1 MSAKRVLFYVQ
12 HLLGIGHL
20 RRAATLARAM
30 VAAGLDVTVVSGGHD
45 IPGLNIA
52 GARLVQLPATRA
64 TDVYFKKLVDQDGR
78 PIDDDW
84 RLARA
89 KRLLDAW
96 RDAEPHVVM
105 FELFPFGRRQ
115 MRFELMPLLEAAA
128 NAAPRP
134 AIMCSVRDILVAQHK
149 PERNDEML
157 GIVEQYFDRILVHG
171 DPTLIGFDQT
181 FPHAR
186 RIAEKIAYTGYVVD
200 ETGRAGGP
208 ESPGS
213 GEVIVSAGGG
223 AVGLELL
230 RTAIAARPLCRLN
243 AARWRV
249 LVGVK
254 VDDADYQT
262 LRNGAG
268 AGITVERARPD
279 FPSLLMNCAVSISQ
293 GGYNTLM
300 EVLRAGCRAVIVPYA
315 GGIETEQTLRARLL
329 AAGGGLQ
336 VVDEAALD
344 PAGLAAA
351 VDAAMDQPPLAVAG
365 LNTDGAATT
374 ARMVRQAAERDG
386 R

>member
-1 MSAKRVLFYVQ
+1 MSAKRILFYVQ

-30 VAAGLDVTVVSGGHD
+30 SAAGLDVTVVSGGHE
-45 IPGLNIA
+45 IPGLNIDD
-52 GARLVQLPATRA
+52 ARLVQLPATRA
-64 TDVYFKKLVDQDGR
+64 TDLYFKMLVDEDDR
-78 PIDDDW
+78 PIDDAW
-84 RLARA
+84 RRDRA
-89 KRLLDAW
+89 ERLLDTW
-96 RDAEPHVVM
+96 RNAAPHVLL

-115 MRFELMPLLEAAA
+115 MRFELMPLLEAAVA
-128 NAAPRP
+128 TRRRP
-134 AIMCSVRDILVAQHK
+134 AIICSVRDILVAQQK

-157 GIVEQYFDRILVHG
+157 EIVERYFDRVLVHG
-171 DPTLIGFDQT
+171 DPALVGFDRT
-181 FPHAR
+181 FPHAK
-186 RIAEKIAYTGYVVD
+186 RIADKITYTGYVVD

-230 RTAIAARPLCRLN
+230 RTAIAARPLSRLGD
-243 AARWRV
+243 APWRI

-254 VDDADYQT
+254 VDEADYRA
-262 LRNGAG
+262 LRDAAG
-268 AGITVERARPD
+268 AGISVERARPD
-279 FPSLLMNCAVSISQ
+279 FPSLLMNCALSISQ

-300 EVLRAGCRAVIVPYA
+300 EVLRACCRAVVVPYA

-329 AAGGGLQ
+329 AARGGLQ

-344 PAGLAAA
+344 PARLAAA
-351 VDAAMDQPPLAVAG
+351 ADAAFDRPPLALAG

-374 ARMVRQAAERDG
+374 ARLLGQAAERIG
-386 R
+386 W

>member
-1 MSAKRVLFYVQ
+1 MSVKRVFFYVQ

-30 VAAGLDVTVVSGGHD
+30 VAAGLDVSVVSGGHE
-45 IPGLNIA
+45 IPGLNID

-64 TDVYFKKLVDQDGR
+64 TDVYFKMLVDEEDR
-78 PIDDDW
+78 PIDDAW
-84 RLARA
+84 RRDRA
-89 KRLLDAW
+89 ERVLDAW
-96 RDAEPHVVM
+96 RAASPHVLL

-115 MRFELMPLLEAAA
+115 MRFELMPLLLAAA
-128 NAAPRP
+128 AARRRP
-134 AIMCSVRDILVAQHK
+134 AIICSVRDILVAQQK

-157 GIVEQYFDRILVHG
+157 EIVERYFDRVLVHG
-171 DPTLIGFDQT
+171 DPALVGFDKT
-181 FPHAR
+181 FPHAK
-186 RIAEKIAYTGYVVD
+186 RIADKIAYTGYVVD

-230 RTAIAARPLCRLN
+230 RTAIAARPLTSLGD
-243 AARWRV
+243 APWRI
-249 LVGVK
+249 LVGIK
-254 VDDADYQT
+254 VDETDYRA
-262 LRNGAG
+262 LREAAG
-268 AGITVERARPD
+268 PGISVERARPD
-279 FPSLLMNCAVSISQ
+279 FPSLLMNCALSISQ

-300 EVLRAGCRAVIVPYA
+300 EVLRARCRAVVVPYA

-329 AAGGGLQ
+329 AARGGLQ

-351 VDAAMDQPPLAVAG
+351 ADAALDRPPLALAG

-374 ARMVRQAAERDG
+374 ARLVRQAAERIG
-386 R
+386 W